1 MSTTLPTDG
10 DPVPYLQK
18 DVRERVVVTKASE
31 ERVRIA
37 LTYLQE
43 NNITQI
49 SDFLP
54 TAVWTPPLSFA
65 RG

>member
-1 MSTTLPTDG
+1 MSAILKPIG
-10 DPVPYLQK
+10 DPISYIQK
-18 DVRERVVVTKASE
+18 DVRSRVVVTKASE
-31 ERVRIA
+31 ERIRIA